1 MITQEPVVREEKA
14 KLLEKFQEAT
24 RLAEEVKKLKA
35 ELDSKSGKYAFCQCC
50 WGSVTFL
57 HGSGSSDPYLLL
69 TDPDATLLAEEV
81 KKLKASRL
89 FGDP

>member
-35 ELDSKSGKYAFCQCC
+35 ELDSKSGKHDFYQC
-50 WGSVTFL
+50 WGIRDILVRIRILGYVGTS
-57 HGSGSSDPYLLL
+57 Y
-69 TDPDATLLAEEV
+69 
-81 KKLKASRL
+81 
-89 FGDP
+89 